1 MHKNDVEFYFPTNF
15 FKSFTSCGFKRRYS
29 PGRNPFKLTLPTD
42 IRCNLFTGC
51 PTLTNNF

>member
-29 PGRNPFKLTLPTD
+29 PGRNPYKYTQPTE
-42 IRCNLFTGC
+42 IRC
-51 PTLTNNF
+51 